1 MGVTKKPGMKLVECA
16 GTLLKLNLSSS
27 VLEIEK
33 AIKDGYCHLE
43 ILMKASPKCKNFLI
57 NSLAHRIE
65 RAEWLMEQKEKQEA
79 V

>member
-1 MGVTKKPGMKLVECA
+1 MDVMKKPGMKLVECA
-16 GTLLKLNLSSS
+16 ETLLKLNLSSS

-33 AIKDGYCHLE
+33 AIKDGYYHLE
-43 ILMKASPKCKNFLI
+43 GLKASPKCKTLLI

-65 RAEWLMEQKEKQEA
+65 RVEGLLEQKEKQEA